1 MKGSEEVF
9 QNNIIKAPNTRDPD
23 NPYAMV
29 PVERKFKV
37 RIHRFFKVS
46 PEIRPRLYLMPE
58 NCPSLYLMPEIRP
71 RLYLMPEIRPRPY
84 LMPEIRPRLYL
95 IPERCPRLYLMPEI
109 RPRLYLILIKSG
121 DGLEVNSLYE
131 INMKSVRIT
140 RHFFMKSL

>member
-46 PEIRPRLYLMPE
+46 PE
-58 NCPSLYLMPEIRP
+58 
-71 RLYLMPEIRPRPY
+71 
-84 LMPEIRPRLYL
+84 
-95 IPERCPRLYLMPEI
+95 
-109 RPRLYLILIKSG
+109 
-121 DGLEVNSLYE
+121 
-131 INMKSVRIT
+131 VRS
-140 RHFFMKSL
+140 RALSNVRDPPQALSNARVLPQALSNA